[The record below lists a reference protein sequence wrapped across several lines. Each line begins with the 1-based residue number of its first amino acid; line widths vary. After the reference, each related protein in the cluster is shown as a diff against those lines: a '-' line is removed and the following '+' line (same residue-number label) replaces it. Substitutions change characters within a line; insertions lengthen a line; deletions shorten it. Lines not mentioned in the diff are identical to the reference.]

1 MSDPTTPIPPG
12 GRPLTLGAVA
22 LMLMLCLTW
31 GFNQIAIKLV
41 LPEIPP
47 YLQAML
53 RSAGALVV
61 ILLIAKARGTKL
73 FERDGSLP
81 AGLFCG
87 LLFGVEFVLIFHGLQ
102 YTSASRAAVFLY
114 TAPFFVA
121 AGSYQF
127 LGERLRVVQ
136 WAGLAVSFAGVAF
149 AIGVPQANV
158 DANVLTGD
166 LMVVAGAMLWAA
178 TTLCVKATKLGRCPP
193 EKALGYQVAIS
204 VPILG
209 LAALLAGETIP
220 RVPGALTISLMAFQA
235 IWVVGMTF
243 LIWFSLIKVYSASK
257 LSAFTFITPLIG
269 VAGGYLILHDPLT
282 PAFGVAAVLVI
293 AGLYLVN
300 RPAPVIIDPLLN
312 VTKT

>member
-1 MSDPTTPIPPG
+1 MSDQPIPIPSG
-12 GRPLTLGAVA
+12 GRALTLGAVA
-22 LMLMLCLTW
+22 LMLMLCFSW

-61 ILLIAKARGTKL
+61 ILTIAMIRGTRL
-73 FERDGSLP
+73 FERDGSLK

-87 LLFGVEFVLIFHGLQ
+87 LMFGVEFVLIFHGLQ
-102 YTSASRAAVFLY
+102 FTSASRASVFLY

-121 AGSYQF
+121 AGAYQF
-127 LGERLRVVQ
+127 LGERLRAVQ
-136 WAGLAVSFAGVAF
+136 WIGLAVSFAGVAF
-149 AIGVPQANV
+149 AIGVPQPDV
-158 DANVLTGD
+158 DATVLLGD

-178 TTLCVKATKLGRCPP
+178 TTLCVKATALIRCPP
-193 EKALGYQVAIS
+193 EKALGYQVAMSI
-204 VPILG
+204 PILG
-209 LAALLAGETIP
+209 LAAFFAGETIP
-220 RVPGALTISLMAFQA
+220 HVPGALTLALMAWQA

-243 LIWFSLIKVYSASK
+243 LIWFSLVKVYSASK

-269 VAGGYLILHDPLT
+269 VAGGYFIMHDPLT

-300 RPAPVIIDPLLN
+300 KPAKV
-312 VTKT
+312 V

>member
-1 MSDPTTPIPPG
+1 MSATPITIPSG
-12 GRPLTLGAVA
+12 GRSLTLGAVA

-41 LPEIPP
+41 LREIPP

-53 RSAGALVV
+53 RSIGALMV
-61 ILLIAKARGTKL
+61 ILSIAGVRGVKL
-73 FERDGSLP
+73 FERDGTLK
-81 AGLFCG
+81 AGLFAG
-87 LLFGVEFVLIFHGLQ
+87 LLFGFEFVLIYHGLQ
-102 YTSASRAAVFLY
+102 LTSASRASVFLY

-121 AGSYQF
+121 AGAYQF
-127 LGERLRVVQ
+127 LGERLRAVQ

-149 AIGVPQANV
+149 AIGVPQPDV
-158 DANVLTGD
+158 DARVLVGD
-166 LMVVAGAMLWAA
+166 VMIVAGAALWAA
-178 TTLCVKATKLGRCPP
+178 TTLCVKATALVRCPA

-204 VPILG
+204 IPILG
-209 LAALLAGETIP
+209 LAALISGETIP
-220 RVPGALTISLMAFQA
+220 HVPGALTLSLLALQA

-243 LIWFSLIKVYSASK
+243 LIWFSLVKVYSASK

-269 VAGGYLILHDPLT
+269 VAGGYFIMQDPLT

-300 RPAPVIIDPLLN
+300 KPVR
-312 VTKT
+312 VG

>member
-1 MSDPTTPIPPG
+1 MSSAHDPIPPG
-12 GRPLTLGAVA
+12 GRSLTLGAIA

-31 GFNQIAIKLV
+31 GFNQVAIKIV
-41 LPEIPP
+41 LAEIPP
-47 YLQAML
+47 YLQGMF
-53 RSAGALVV
+53 RSSGALVV
-61 ILLIAKARGTKL
+61 ILLIARARGTKL

-81 AGLFCG
+81 AGLCCG
-87 LLFGVEFVLIFHGLQ
+87 VMFGVEFVLIFHGLQ
-102 YTSASRAAVFLY
+102 LTSASRAAVFLY

-127 LGERLRVVQ
+127 LGERLRAIQ

-158 DANVLTGD
+158 DARVLTGD
-166 LMVVAGAMLWAA
+166 LMVVGGAVLWAA
-178 TTLCVKATKLGRCPP
+178 TTLCVKATRLGRCPP
-193 EKALGYQVAIS
+193 EKALGYQVATSIP
-204 VPILG
+204 VLG
-209 LAALLAGETIP
+209 LAAWLAGETIP
-220 RVPGALTISLMAFQA
+220 SVPGALSLSLLAFQA

-243 LIWFSLIKVYSASK
+243 LIWFGLIRIYSASK

-269 VAGGYLILHDPLT
+269 VAGGYLILDDPLT

-300 RPAPVIIDPLLN
+300 RPAV
-312 VTKT
+312 VAA

>member
-1 MSDPTTPIPPG
+1 MSDQPIPSPS
-12 GRPLTLGAVA
+12 GRSLTLGAVA
-22 LMLMLCLTW
+22 LMLMLCFTW

-41 LPEIPP
+41 LTEIPP

-102 YTSASRAAVFLY
+102 FTSASRAAVFLY

-127 LGERLRVVQ
+127 LGERLRAVQ
-136 WAGLAVSFAGVAF
+136 WLGLAVSFAGVAF

-158 DANVLTGD
+158 DAKVLTGD
-166 LMVVAGAMLWAA
+166 IMVVAGAVLWAA

-193 EKALGYQVAIS
+193 EKALGYQVAMSI
-204 VPILG
+204 PILG

-220 RVPGALTISLMAFQA
+220 RVPGALTLSLMAFQA

-243 LIWFSLIKVYSASK
+243 LIWFSLIKAYSASK

>member
-1 MSDPTTPIPPG
+1 MSSTSIASPA
-12 GRPLTLGAVA
+12 GRALSFGAIA

-31 GFNQIAIKLV
+31 GFNQIAIKMV
-41 LPEIPP
+41 LPDIPP

-61 ILLIAKARGTKL
+61 ILTIAMIRGTQL
-73 FERDGSLP
+73 FERDGSLK

-87 LLFGVEFVLIFHGLQ
+87 VLFGVEFVLIYHGLQ

-127 LGERLRVVQ
+127 LGERLRAVQ
-136 WAGLAVSFAGVAF
+136 WIGLAVSFAGVAF
-149 AIGVPQANV
+149 AIGVPQADV
-158 DANVLTGD
+158 DAKVLLGD
-166 LMVVAGAMLWAA
+166 VMVVAGAFLWAA
-178 TTLCVKATKLGRCPP
+178 TTLCVKATALGRCPP
-193 EKALGYQVAIS
+193 EKALGYQVAMSI
-204 VPILG
+204 PILG
-209 LAALLAGETIP
+209 LAAWLAGETIP
-220 RVPGALTISLMAFQA
+220 HVPGVLTLTLMAWQA

-243 LIWFSLIKVYSASK
+243 LIWFSLVKVYSASK

-269 VAGGYLILHDPLT
+269 VAGGYFIMHDPLT
-282 PAFGVAAVLVI
+282 PAFGVAAMLVI

-300 RPAPVIIDPLLN
+300 KPAV
-312 VTKT
+312 VVG